1 LEQILFPG
9 FYVKNVKLYNTG
21 IQMLGFGVVPFGF
34 TQGKICGL
42 GFLIFDLELGTWDL
56 EFGIWN
62 LEFGSRDL
70 EFLISKLF
78 IPVSTSGLA

>member
-1 LEQILFPG
+1 LEF
-9 FYVKNVKLYNTG
+9 G
-21 IQMLGFGVVPFGF
+21 IWN
-34 TQGKICGL
+34 
-42 GFLIFDLELGTWDL
+42 LEL
-56 EFGIWN
+56 GIWN